1 MYKAYKFRLYP
12 NNNQIFLIN
21 KIFGCTRFVYNYY
34 LSQKK
39 NKHLENKTILTS
51 LECIKDLK
59 SNLIK
64 DKTWLTEVDIIS
76 LNAAI
81 YDLEVSFNRTIKDK
95 NDYPNFKS
103 KYNSKNS
110 FKTNNFNNKI
120 KLDLKNK
127 VISIK
132 KIGDMNIRGYR
143 KLKELNARMINAT
156 ISKEMT
162 CKYYISVLVEEKTEP
177 IIVKPS
183 SIVGIDLGIKDLVTT
198 SQGIKY
204 PNIKI
209 LEKYEKRIKR
219 MQKKLSNKI
228 KGSNNYY
235 KIKQKLAV
243 IYSKIKNKRI
253 NTIHQITNKIIK
265 NNDIIIS
272 ETLNIKNM
280 VKNHKLAKS
289 IHDVSWREIVR
300 QFEYKCRWL
309 GKKFYQIDTF
319 YPSSQTCSVCNKKN
333 MTLKDI
339 EIREWICD
347 KCQNNHD
354 RDINAA
360 VNIMFEGLKKYIREY
375 I

>member
-39 NKHLENKTILTS
+39 NKHLETKTYLS
-51 LECIKDLK
+51 SSECIKDLK

-64 DKTWLTEVDIIS
+64 ENAWLTEVDIIS
-76 LNAAI
+76 LNSAI
-81 YDLEVSFNRTIKDK
+81 YDLEVSFNRTIKDRI
-95 NDYPNFKS
+95 DYPKFKS
-103 KYNSKNS
+103 KYNCKNS

-127 VISIK
+127 VISIN
-132 KIGDMNIRGYR
+132 KIGDINIRGYR
-143 KLKELNARMINAT
+143 KLKELNARIINAT
-156 ISKEMT
+156 ISKET
-162 CKYYISVLVEEKTEP
+162 TGKYYVSVLVEEKTEP
-177 IIVKPS
+177 KVVKPS

-300 QFEYKCRWL
+300 QLEYKCRWL

-319 YPSSQTCSVCNKKN
+319 FPSSQTCSVCSNKN
-333 MTLKDI
+333 IELKDM
-339 EIREWICD
+339 EIREWVCD
-347 KCQNNHD
+347 KCHSNHD